1 MAFTVLAIFLTA
13 LIQAFSQ
20 GLHASDA
27 AEERAAAVLAARSK
41 LAEVGRSLP
50 LEDGEQS
57 GAFESGLEWQLTIDT
72 PDSDELRLGEDSAF
86 QTYRVTVLILRDD
99 RPLLT
104 LRTLRTG
111 LAP

>member
-20 GLHASDA
+20 GLHASDV